1 MRARLGAAALG
12 AAATMGILANA
23 LSPSPAAATPA
34 DGPYLRLE
42 GGGLFPNGGAFTTTG
57 PNFRVAP
64 DDAPAAGAALG
75 MRLTPFRLEVEGVW
89 MRSSTSANANGV
101 SGKLTNI
108 PAMVNMYLDIASG
121 APLEPYVGF
130 GLGAS
135 FVSVK
140 GASPS
145 AGQIDSSTRVLAF
158 QPIIGANYDV
168 TDQVAV
174 GLQYRYFKTV
184 NPWFNTA
191 SGQRFSFANSAH
203 VVLASL
209 TYHFFAPTAAK
220 AAEATVAAPPPNGMR
235 EPVPA
240 LGLALA
246 PEKIAPMASPAAHMY
261 LVFFDFDSA
270 KLTAA
275 GRRAA
280 EEVVIAYRQDP
291 SNNIVV
297 RGYTDLVGTDQ
308 YNLALSKR
316 RAMTAYEY
324 FIAQGIK
331 PADMGVDWLGKA
343 NPRVPTPKKEP
354 QNRRVEIEM

>member
-1 MRARLGAAALG
+1 M
-12 AAATMGILANA
+12 TGILASA
-23 LSPSPAAATPA
+23 LSPGQAAASPA

-42 GGGLFPNGGAFTTTG
+42 GGGLFPNGGAVTTTG
-57 PNFRVAP
+57 PNFRIAP
-64 DDAPAAGAALG
+64 DDAPTAGAALG
-75 MRLTPFRLEVEGVW
+75 LRLTPFRLEIEGVW

-101 SGKLTNI
+101 SGRLTNI
-108 PAMVNMYLDIASG
+108 PAMANFYLDIASG
-121 APLEPYVGF
+121 SPFEPYIGF
-130 GLGAS
+130 GIGAS
-135 FVSVK
+135 FVSLK
-140 GASPS
+140 GGSPS

-158 QPIIGANYDV
+158 QPIIGANYYV

-174 GLQYRYFKTV
+174 GVQYRYFKTV
-184 NPWFNTA
+184 DPWLNAA
-191 SGQRFSFANSAH
+191 SGQRFSFTNAAH

-220 AAEATVAAPPPNGMR
+220 AAEAPAAPPPNGMR

-246 PEKIAPMASPAAHMY
+246 PEKIAPMASPAAQMY

-275 GRRAA
+275 GRHAA
-280 EEVVIAYRQDP
+280 DGVVIAYHQDP
-291 SNNIVV
+291 SSNIKV
-297 RGYTDLVGTDQ
+297 RGYTDLVGTDV

-316 RAMTAYEY
+316 RAMTVYDY
-324 FIAQGIK
+324 FVAHGIK
-331 PADMGVDWLGKA
+331 PADMGVDWFGKA
-343 NPRVPTPKKEP
+343 NPRVQTPKKEP